1 MVNHFFLFYRPFP
14 YGVNPFC
21 QFFTFHLF
29 QKKKKKKGL
38 AGFQPSKILQKL
50 PPIISN
56 ATNLPLLRIKQLRPL
71 HFPYGPSSP
80 IPSCRRRSISPESCS
95 ADSAA
100 QCSSTHHSFAA
111 SSAAHSAASSSS
123 VFPVLRLLFV
133 ACTFSGDA
141 TESFLHPYFWTG
153 GFVFNIPTSF

>member
-29 QKKKKKKGL
+29 QNKKKGL
-38 AGFQPSKILQKL
+38 AGFQPSKILQKR

-56 ATNLPLLRIKQLRPL
+56 ATNLPLIRIKELLRTPPSLPL
-71 HFPYGPSSP
+71 RPSSP
-80 IPSCRRRSISPESCS
+80 IPVRRHRRRSISPESSS
-95 ADSAA
+95 ANSATL
-100 QCSSTHHSFAA
+100 CSSTHHPLAA
-111 SSAAHSAASSSS
+111 SSAAQSAASSSS
-123 VFPVLRLLFV
+123 VFSVLRLLFV

-141 TESFLHPYFWTG
+141 TESFLQP
-153 GFVFNIPTSF
+153 